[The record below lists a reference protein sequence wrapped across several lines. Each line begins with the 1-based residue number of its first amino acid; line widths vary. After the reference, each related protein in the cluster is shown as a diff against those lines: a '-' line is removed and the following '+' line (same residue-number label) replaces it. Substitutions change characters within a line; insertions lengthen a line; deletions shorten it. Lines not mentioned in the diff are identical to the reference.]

1 MGVWQQHSLHVF
13 SMTSCADSD
22 QYYSA
27 LRSAPADTVPVYLR
41 DPNTNVN
48 LPTVFVPQRI
58 IVCGLQAAI

>member
-1 MGVWQQHSLHVF
+1 
-13 SMTSCADSD
+13 MTSCADSD